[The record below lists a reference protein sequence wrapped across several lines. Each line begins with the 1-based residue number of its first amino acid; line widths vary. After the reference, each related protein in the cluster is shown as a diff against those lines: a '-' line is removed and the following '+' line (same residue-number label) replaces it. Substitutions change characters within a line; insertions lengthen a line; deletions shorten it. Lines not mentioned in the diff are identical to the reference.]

1 MSKYIVEKKDL
12 KGEIKNFPI
21 EIVQRMVDEQVLQ
34 GNDANVSL
42 FQHDAS
48 AEHFKGGFDWDSTK
62 EGLDFWDTIV
72 AYGEFN
78 VFFKYFPKDRVYT
91 CMLPNK
97 SKHNVNIIKHLEVL
111 GGENSRKFEITF
123 NDTIYYICPLTKTI
137 STLPKND
144 DSFALLDMGGYHF
157 VWCADDES
165 IKEYTMEEIADALGV
180 AVENLRIK
188 K

>member
-34 GNDANVSL
+34 GNKADVSV
-42 FQHDAS
+42 FQHDTT
-48 AEHFKGGFDWDSTK
+48 AEHWGGGFEWAETK
-62 EGLDFWDTIV
+62 EGVNFWDIII
-72 AYGEFN
+72 GEQFD
-78 VFFKYFPKDRVYT
+78 VFFEHFPKNRVYT
-91 CMLPNK
+91 CMLQDKP
-97 SKHNVNIIKHLEVL
+97 KHNANIIKHLEKL
-111 GGENSRKFEITF
+111 GGKNTRDFKITF

-144 DSFALLDMGGYHF
+144 DTFALLDMGGYHF

-165 IKEYTMEEIADALGV
+165 IKEYTMEEIADALGI